1 MPFQDWSVSSLWR
14 QGFRDLLQHEE
25 ISYLSGVDSLTL
37 NFKLVGRARTHSKEL
52 AQRSTVF
59 TSRDDW
65 LTGSFFSESSR
76 NCPGTSS
83 AFSSTSS
90 VTVASTQPQNL
101 DKDFGCDLIWHEQ
114 TFRPET
120 SFKMQTI
127 YDQSPELTKIQLWKL
142 WYRYDDMGW
151 KLWWCQF
158 LHPEFLRTKR
168 FGLWCWIRPR
178 HGPW

>member
-52 AQRSTVF
+52 VQRSTVF

-101 DKDFGCDLIWHEQ
+101 DKDFGCDLI
-114 TFRPET
+114 
-120 SFKMQTI
+120 
-127 YDQSPELTKIQLWKL
+127 
-142 WYRYDDMGW
+142 
-151 KLWWCQF
+151 
-158 LHPEFLRTKR
+158 
-168 FGLWCWIRPR
+168 
-178 HGPW
+178 